1 MSNDQ
6 NNPHLADDE
15 FNETLTDSTSDAQ
28 NAQQQLAELGVQ
40 SLTAGNAPRRQRGVP
55 RRAGRG
61 GQEHAKRNP
70 IKSPQVNQT
79 QSASDDQSVTESIPI
94 AVAET
99 AVTNTPTP
107 IADQKTLTGRR
118 VLDFMKFAKPLV
130 VLSLILTLVGL
141 GAILVKGLNLGLDFT
156 GGVSATVVYEQP
168 VQQAQVQQA
177 LASHQINQGVVQYL
191 GSNKEILLRL
201 PPQNQVEGLSQTLDT
216 ALTLPNNKATIKS
229 IDVVGSQVGNEIYLN
244 SLLALALALACMFI
258 YVAVRFEWKLAL
270 GAVLALFHDS
280 IITVGIFALFGWPF
294 DLTVLAAILSLIGY
308 SINDTI
314 VVFDRIRENF
324 RRVRDVDA
332 RTIVNLSLTE
342 TLRRTIMTISTVLL
356 VVVAMMFLGGASL
369 YWFAL
374 ALFIGLILGT
384 FSSVY
389 IASAIPLWM
398 GMSRKDFIVEVKPE
412 FVEEEVVF
420 DDRHAPVWQDE
431 ESLSDDDARIS
442 TRH

>member
-1 MSNDQ
+1 MSDNHNQ
-6 NNPHLADDE
+6 PHRDDDALDDALTPDTNAQDAQQRLAD
-15 FNETLTDSTSDAQ
+15 
-28 NAQQQLAELGVQ
+28 LGVQ
-40 SLTAGNAPRRQRGVP
+40 SLTAGDTPRHQRRAPRRS
-55 RRAGRG
+55 GRG
-61 GQEHAKRNP
+61 GNHAT
-70 IKSPQVNQT
+70 KSR
-79 QSASDDQSVTESIPI
+79 QS
-94 AVAET
+94 
-99 AVTNTPTP
+99 TPTNAP
-107 IADQKTLTGRR
+107 TTDARQDTAGNAADQNHEVLIATPAAVGDEKTLTGKR
-118 VLDFMKFAKPLV
+118 VINFMKVAKPFA

-177 LASHQINQGVVQYL
+177 LASHQINDGVVQYL
-191 GSNKEILLRL
+191 GSNQEILLRL
-201 PPQNQVEGLSQTLDT
+201 PPQNQVEGLSQTLDQ
-216 ALTLPNNKATIKS
+216 ALDLPNNDATIKS
-229 IDVVGSQVGNEIYLN
+229 IDVVGSQVGNEIYVN
-244 SLLALALALACMFI
+244 SIMALALALACMFI

-294 DLTVLAAILSLIGY
+294 DLTVLAAILSLVGY

-332 RTIVNLSLTE
+332 TTIVNLSLTE

-356 VVVAMMFLGGASL
+356 VVLAMIFLGGASL
-369 YWFAL
+369 YWFAI

-412 FVEEEVVF
+412 FIEEEVVF
-420 DDRHAPVWQDE
+420 DDRHAPVWQADE
-431 ESLSDDDARIS
+431 SDDVLPSDNR
-442 TRH
+442 R